1 MNKLILNIKIP
12 EELKNNNI
20 IDLTEICSE
29 WYVNFETFVI
39 KSLIKIIIIFLIMYF
54 LEFYTGKNKII
65 NRLKRTSKFVYKY
78 APVTI
83 SMIIIDYYI
92 QNLYNIPNYYYS
104 IIITIIMIIITIKK
118 RKEIF
123 QIFKYLKENL

>member
-78 APVTI
+78 TPVII
-83 SMIIIDYYI
+83 SMTILDYYI